1 MGINKT
7 VFGSRAEKKNYDR
20 LSRQWGDK
28 YRIYHNLPFLQVL
41 NTEGIS
47 LDLKYKQHEY
57 LKKTSIDY
65 IFCDNEGK
73 PLIALD
79 FDGMLEGFNV
89 GLDYHKSQSHPS
101 LDEKK
106 EKEREDGFK
115 LKLRIAHDSSFPL
128 FIVGSKEFKNFS
140 TGISLTIVDA
150 IIGEVLASR
159 AFENNLLEPTPDFE
173 DFLEKTGLSER
184 LYDEFIDIYE
194 DETGE
199 IIVDYSEVGKWM
211 WRDWKRYL
219 RRKTNLE
226 TNPIDAKI
234 KELRDSLAE
243 YIVKNTSDN
252 TIIIDRQGELINN
265 KIEAEYLI
273 NHLMFD
279 HSFNPPNSNLYS
291 AISLKVKCSI
301 NTEKFGLI
309 ESTASC
315 SNFKSTE
322 FRALSLLE
330 KVAELVV
337 LTKISKKVY
346 KT

>member
-1 MGINKT
+1 MGIQKT
-7 VFGSRAEKKNYDR
+7 VFGSVAEKKNYDK

-28 YRIYHNLPFLQVL
+28 YYIYHNLPFLQVL

-47 LDLKYKQHEY
+47 LELTYRQLEY
-57 LKKTSIDY
+57 IKKTSIDY

-79 FDGMLEGFNV
+79 FDGMLQGFNV

-101 LDEKK
+101 LDK
-106 EKEREDGFK
+106 EKEKNRENGFK

-128 FIVGSKEFKNFS
+128 FIVGSKEFKDFS

-150 IIGEVLASR
+150 IIGEILASK
-159 AFENNLLEPTPDFE
+159 AFNNNLLEPIPDFK
-173 DFLEKTGLSER
+173 DILEKTGLSET

-199 IIVDYSEVGKWM
+199 IILDYNEVGKWV
-211 WRDWKRYL
+211 WRDWKCYL

-234 KELRDSLAE
+234 KELRDCLAE
-243 YIVKNTSDN
+243 YIVKDKSAN

-265 KIEAEYLI
+265 NIEAEYLR

-279 HSFNPPNSNLYS
+279 HSFNPPNSNLDF
-291 AISLKVKCSI
+291 AIYLEVKCSI

-315 SNFKSTE
+315 PNFKSIE

-337 LTKISKKVY
+337 LTKISKKVD